1 MQGMSI
7 SRATLCASATNVKCS
22 ASRRVITAS
31 GGPTPI
37 LDDAVTYSYLTN
49 LSHLTISALDVGVL
63 IQHPR
68 ISDLTLTLIAPDG
81 TRVLTACADNVV
93 RYWDADEAQVLKS
106 FSYASAPTTEVAFS
120 PDGHRGLTTTS
131 DHRLHLWDLATGDE
145 IHAPGQKEGAFL
157 DLSATTL

>member
-1 MQGMSI
+1 RYYIGVFNPGPNTERIRLFATVTINPFSI
-7 SRATLCASATNVKCS
+7 ES
-22 ASRRVITAS
+22 VITAS

-81 TRVLTACADNVV
+81 TRVLLFDDRGALSTNG
-93 RYWDADEAQVLKS
+93 LGT
-106 FSYASAPTTEVAFS
+106 FSITTNNAGEPLFV
-120 PDGHRGLTTTS
+120 TTN
-131 DHRLHLWDLATGDE
+131 
-145 IHAPGQKEGAFL
+145 
-157 DLSATTL
+157 